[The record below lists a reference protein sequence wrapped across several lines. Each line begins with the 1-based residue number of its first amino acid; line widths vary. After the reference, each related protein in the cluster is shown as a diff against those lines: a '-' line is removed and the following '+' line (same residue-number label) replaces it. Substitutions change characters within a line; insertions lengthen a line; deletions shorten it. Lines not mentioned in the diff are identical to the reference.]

1 MKKIISIVTLLLI
14 STILM
19 FSVKSYAVLLDKV
32 DVKLDKEKVKPGE
45 NVTVNVNFGESLGSY
60 TGSISYDNKLF
71 EYVSAEGGT
80 VNDTTD
86 KVKLVYF
93 DQTGGQSPR

>member
-32 DVKLDKEKVKPGE
+32 DVKLDK
-45 NVTVNVNFGESLGSY
+45 
-60 TGSISYDNKLF
+60 
-71 EYVSAEGGT
+71 
-80 VNDTTD
+80 
-86 KVKLVYF
+86 
-93 DQTGGQSPR
+93 